1 MQSLIS
7 LDLGGKNTGFFSFTA
22 QDVSKIDDFQS
33 GTIIYDESFVLSQVE
48 RRGKRH
54 TKRNNLR
61 NSLVKRLFLLILQKY
76 YGLEMKFLPDEIL
89 GLFNK
94 RGYTYASFELKDETR
109 EKLESEELR
118 EVLEERFGTIVQDSI
133 ERFLTDFA
141 SNENEFKKFFAEFK
155 TFKEEKSKEKLSNV
169 LKGGLKI
176 IEDILNDHDKQ
187 QNQGNL
193 PRAKYFIE
201 LNFEIEQ
208 NPKVQE
214 FFQTHNL
221 KIEEM
226 QNLIGNLSNYQLK
239 ELRRYFNDKK
249 MAKNDVWD
257 DKKLH
262 HITWRFIQSWH
273 PKNSDD
279 KQRQKESLQNLKEKN
294 IID

>member
-1 MQSLIS
+1 M
-7 LDLGGKNTGFFSFTA
+7 
-22 QDVSKIDDFQS
+22 
-33 GTIIYDESFVLSQVE
+33 LSQVG

-54 TKRNNLR
+54 SKRNNLR
-61 NSLVKRLFLLILQKY
+61 NGLVKRLFLLILQKHY
-76 YGLEMKFLPDEIL
+76 SLKIDFLPDEIL

-118 EVLEERFGTIVQDSI
+118 EVLEERFGTITQDSI

-141 SNENEFKKFFAEFK
+141 SNDHEFQKFFADFK
-155 TFKEEKSKEKLSNV
+155 TFKEEKSKEKLSKE
-169 LKGGLKI
+169 LKSGLKI

-201 LNFEIEQ
+201 LNFEIEKNQ
-208 NPKVQE
+208 KVQN
-214 FFQTHNL
+214 FFKTHNL
-221 KIEEM
+221 QTPDL

-249 MAKNDVWD
+249 MVKNDIWD

-273 PKNSDD
+273 PKNSED
-279 KQRQKESLQNLKEKN
+279 KQRQKNSLQNLKKKTLLSF
-294 IID
+294 